1 MTFQVFQQRKDGSV
15 DFNRMWSDYEHGFG
29 DPNTEYWI
37 GLLSNAYHHMITT
50 NVLFWNIYENDYVNI
65 SGKSKIKI
73 MGKH

>member
-15 DFNRMWSDYEHGFG
+15 DFNRMWSDYEYGFG

-50 NVLFWNIYENDYVNI
+50 NVFFF
-65 SGKSKIKI
+65 
-73 MGKH
+73 KHL